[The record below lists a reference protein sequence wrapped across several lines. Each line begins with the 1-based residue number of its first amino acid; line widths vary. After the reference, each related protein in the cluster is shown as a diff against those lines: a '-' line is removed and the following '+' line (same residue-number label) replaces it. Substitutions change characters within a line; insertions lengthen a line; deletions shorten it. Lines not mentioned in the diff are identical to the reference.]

1 MDLLLCLCVER
12 ERSVSTSALS
22 NFFGG
27 GTAEGPEA
35 SFVDEKRF
43 RFDLLVALGALLI
56 SAVAAASSAYQTYVI
71 RKQFSATVWPY
82 LNFIT
87 SSSTDKYFELD
98 VDNPGIGPAL
108 IITSTVTRDGK
119 VIVQRSGPN
128 VVPAVGAALQPER
141 DQAAAAER
149 KAHAHG
155 SNDMTASTIQ
165 PGDVLP
171 AGQKLELLRVEGKF
185 LTRPILANV
194 YRVNVALCYCSL
206 LGDCWTK
213 RLSDQAIKPHQVRS
227 CPATS

>member
-1 MDLLLCLCVER
+1 M
-12 ERSVSTSALS
+12 
-22 NFFGG
+22 
-27 GTAEGPEA
+27 
-35 SFVDEKRF
+35 DEKRF

-56 SAVAAASSAYQTYVI
+56 SGVAAASSAYQTYVI

-82 LNFIT
+82 LTFIT
-87 SSSTDKYFELD
+87 SSSTGKFFELD

-119 VIVQRSGPN
+119 VVNQPSGPN

-141 DQAAAAER
+141 DEAASAER
-149 KAHAHG
+149 NSHEHG
-155 SNDMTASTIQ
+155 NNDMTASTIQ

-185 LTRPILANV
+185 LTGPILANFH
-194 YRVNVALCYCSL
+194 RVNVALCYCSL

-213 RLSDQAIKPHQVRS
+213 RLSDQAIKPRPVRS
-227 CPATS
+227 CTATS